1 MKYIRCDSDRRT
13 IRAIEC
19 TLVAAGINV
28 TIVIAINGLG
38 TILNGAFLSV
48 SPFLELVLLRFC

>member
-1 MKYIRCDSDRRT
+1 MKYIPCDPDQ
-13 IRAIEC
+13 RATRVIEC

-48 SPFLELVLLRFC
+48 SPFLESVLLRFC

>member
-13 IRAIEC
+13 SRAIEC

-38 TILNGAFLSV
+38 TILSGAFLSV
-48 SPFLELVLLRFC
+48 SPFLESVLLRFC